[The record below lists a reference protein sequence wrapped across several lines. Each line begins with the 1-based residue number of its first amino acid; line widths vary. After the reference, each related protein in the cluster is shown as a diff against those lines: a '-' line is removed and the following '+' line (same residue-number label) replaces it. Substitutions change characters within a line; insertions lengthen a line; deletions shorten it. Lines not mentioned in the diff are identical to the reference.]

1 MDEKEY
7 RKKYY
12 AEHKEECA
20 AYARKYYQENKEK
33 YAAYRKKHYE
43 THPEYYKNY
52 RDKYNKEHKEER
64 KQHYLNNKEKY
75 KAASKKYYNE
85 HKDDPVFIESNRR
98 RVREYAINNREL
110 INAKKR
116 QYIKDHRE
124 KYNAEKN
131 KYYRERAI
139 GCERHHWDEWEDELV
154 MEHSMTDTE
163 LSKKIK
169 HSVKAIQGRRH
180 RLKKLYGEGVVNDCR
195 RISRRNTKT
204 REVLREG
211 TRRTA
216 IGHILQWFKK
226 HSNREVQGNG

>member
-1 MDEKEY
+1 MNEKEY
-7 RKKYY
+7 RSKYY
-12 AEHKEECA
+12 AEHIEECR
-20 AYARKYYQENKEK
+20 AYQKKYYQENKEK
-33 YAAYRKKHYE
+33 YAAYRKKHYQE
-43 THPEYYKNY
+43 HTEYYKNY
-52 RDKYNKEHKEER
+52 RDKYNKEHKEQTR
-64 KQHYLNNKEKY
+64 QRYLANADKY
-75 KAASKKYYNE
+75 RATSRRYYQA
-85 HKDDPVFIESNRR
+85 HKDDPEFKAKNRENNR
-98 RVREYAINNREL
+98 IYAQNHREL

-116 QYIKDHRE
+116 QYISEHRDE
-124 KYNAEKN
+124 YNAAKR
-131 KYYRERAI
+131 KYYNDRAV
-139 GCERHHWDEWEDELV
+139 GCEWHYWDEWEDELV

-195 RISRRNTKT
+195 RISRRNKET